1 MFSRQIPRIARSCKL
16 CGVPFTGL
24 RGWYARTFKGIEPF
38 YKNPNIC
45 NSCNISLPL
54 GHGTH
59 AVISVLFADIRG
71 YSGWA
76 RHQPPERLIALL
88 NRMFEQAINILLI
101 HDGCIDKFMG
111 DQIMAVFG
119 SPIPREDHALQ
130 AVEAGL
136 ELQRAVATLATPEGG
151 TLAMGIGI
159 HTGEAIVGNIGS
171 QYVRDFTA
179 IGDTVNLAAGL
190 QQAAASGEVLVTAAT
205 MAVLPEAWRAAE
217 QRHVQVKGRD
227 ELVLVHVFRA
237 S

>member
-1 MFSRQIPRIARSCKL
+1 MLDRRIPRFARFCKL

-45 NSCNISLPL
+45 NSCNISMPL
-54 GHGTH
+54 GYGTR
-59 AVISVLFADIRG
+59 AVITVLFADIRG
-71 YSGWA
+71 YSAWA
-76 RHQPPERLIALL
+76 RHQPPERLVALL
-88 NRMFEQAINILLI
+88 NRMFEQAIDILLT

-130 AVEAGL
+130 AVEAGR
-136 ELQRAVATLATPEGG
+136 ELQRAVTALATPEGE
-151 TLAMGIGI
+151 TLAIGVGI

-171 QYVRDFTA
+171 QYVKDFTA
-179 IGDTVNLAAGL
+179 IGDTVNLAASL
-190 QQAAASGEVLVTAAT
+190 QQVAASGEVLVTDAT
-205 MAVLPEAWRAAE
+205 MSLLPETWRAID
-217 QRHVQVKGRD
+217 QRLVQVKGRD
-227 ELVLVHVFRA
+227 EPVFVHVFRA